1 MFINIDM
8 ASSHVSKFS
17 IDVLKKHDINYV
29 TIPAGM
35 TPTSHPLYIVVNKT
49 FKDHI
54 KLLFEKERLF
64 YNNILPK
71 MKLDKARI
79 NLLNYINNVWS
90 IEECITNSIIINGFK
105 KAGISGNSYLSKDEE
120 KIREGYIYDLG
131 LNSNLEIVDDL
142 AEEYNLEMNENEL
155 SLEEASDELL
165 DNEKQNIEN
174 KEYQI
179 GNDYKNEISNLE
191 GKLEFYNIEYM
202 DLDN

>member
-1 MFINIDM
+1 M
-8 ASSHVSKFS
+8 AS
-17 IDVLKKHDINYV
+17 
-29 TIPAGM
+29 
-35 TPTSHPLYIVVNKT
+35 
-49 FKDHI
+49 
-54 KLLFEKERLF
+54 
-64 YNNILPK
+64 
-71 MKLDKARI
+71 
-79 NLLNYINNVWS
+79 
-90 IEECITNSIIINGFK
+90 K
-105 KAGISGNSYLSKDEE
+105 KAGIIGNIYLSKDEE

-131 LNSNLEIVDDL
+131 LNNNLEIVDDL

-191 GKLEFYNIEYM
+191 GKFEFNNIEYM